1 MAFQAAAAALPCA
14 LLAPSPRH
22 ALLVLD
28 RSEAGTRGALQAAHA
43 MAFRAGG
50 GAAIG
55 EGAVATEAVATEA
68 AATSGTAA
76 ISAPLLTA
84 GLPHAVAL
92 RAAAATSFDRVLC
105 APRCSG
111 DGELRARPERWAEWN
126 GRPPTAWR
134 SPRRRSGCS
143 RARCAAEQLAGW
155 WGAPPPA

>member
-1 MAFQAAAAALPCA
+1 MTPYNWQASPELRRLCGGAEAARQLAFQAAAAALPCA

-50 GAAIG
+50 DAAIG

-111 DGELRARPERWAEWN
+111 DGELRARPDLVR
-126 GRPPTAWR
+126 
-134 SPRRRSGCS
+134 
-143 RARCAAEQLAGW
+143 
-155 WGAPPPA
+155 